1 MRRVKYRI
9 APRRLPIGKREIEKQ
24 EISKMLERGII
35 EPSNS
40 PLCAP
45 LVLLTK
51 PHFSTRI
58 CVDLRGLNSVTKK
71 DSYALH
77 RVDGCLEELSNS
89 KFWQIELHESDR
101 EKTALSTSQGL
112 HQFAV
117 MPLVQLIVQIPL
129 NG

>member
-51 PHFSTRI
+51 PHFS
-58 CVDLRGLNSVTKK
+58 GLNSVTKK

-77 RVDGCLEELSNS
+77 RVDDCLEELSNS